1 MNNLPVY
8 IVNNVKDFEPD
19 HVFDCG
25 QAFRWEKLSSDGREM
40 YVGVAGGHV
49 AAISYDDKSYT
60 LTLANVTEEEY
71 LSFWHHYLDLDTDYS
86 SIKDSL
92 ALLDDNMKHAVAY
105 GHGIRLL
112 RQEFFETLISF
123 IISANN
129 NIPRIKKCIENLSVT
144 FGNKIDVPE
153 AFHQYVG
160 IHKEYYAFPS
170 WEALSSVT
178 PEQISDACKAG
189 YRCPYIVKSAEN
201 YGNALAGNVSLPVTE
216 KEIMLYPGVGPKV
229 ADCVLLFTAQNRN
242 VFPVDVW
249 VRRVMSRLYNQE
261 DSISGVHK
269 YAHEHFGDLKG
280 YAQQYLFYYI
290 RSLEN

>member
-1 MNNLPVY
+1 MNNLPIY
-8 IVNNVKDFEPD
+8 TVNNVKDFYPD

-25 QAFRWEKLSSDGREM
+25 QAFRWEKVSANGCET
-40 YVGVAGGHV
+40 YVGVAGGRV
-49 AAISYDDKSYT
+49 AAISYDDKLHT
-60 LTLANVTEEEY
+60 LTLANVTENDY
-71 LSFWHHYLDLDTDYS
+71 VNFWHNYLDLDTNYS
-86 SIKDSL
+86 VIKKNL
-92 ALLDDNMKHAVAY
+92 EVMDDNLSRAVSY
-105 GHGIRLL
+105 GYGIRLL

-129 NIPRIKKCIENLSVT
+129 NIPRIKKCIENLSVN
-144 FGNKIDVPE
+144 FGNKIPVPD

-160 IHKEYYAFPS
+160 QEREYFAFPT

-178 PEQISDACKAG
+178 SEQISDACKAG
-189 YRCPYIVKSAEN
+189 YRCPYIVKSAKQ
-201 YGNALAGNVSLPVTE
+201 YGTALTSGLSLPVTE

-249 VRRVMSRLYNQE
+249 VRRVMSRLYCQE
-261 DSISGVHK
+261 DSVSVVHK
-269 YAHEHFGDLKG
+269 YAYEHFGNLQG

-290 RSLEN
+290 RSLDN